1 MIEENQDEQQAYEIL
16 NKKIYFRPDLGYPS
30 VLLLSVVRIERY
42 HRLNIKDWNDLKEI
56 SPFVITID
64 IAQSFEFMLRMVH
77 SRHIDMMTYLLQLNK
92 YHRERWTEIKK
103 EFYNGSA

>member
-1 MIEENQDEQQAYEIL
+1 MMLNIGLFSFMIEYGIL
-16 NKKIYFRPDLGYPS
+16 SKNIHFSSDLCYPS
-30 VLLLSVVRIERY
+30 LLLLSEVVRIERY

-92 YHRERWTEIKK
+92 Y
-103 EFYNGSA
+103 SALDSDSSNI

>member
-1 MIEENQDEQQAYEIL
+1 MC
-16 NKKIYFRPDLGYPS
+16 YPS

-92 YHRERWTEIKK
+92 YSVIRQSSIEYAGCWVAETTVSLTMT
-103 EFYNGSA
+103 FQNLNMPLLL

>member
-1 MIEENQDEQQAYEIL
+1 MIEYGIL
-16 NKKIYFRPDLGYPS
+16 NKNIYLRPNLCYPS
-30 VLLLSVVRIERY
+30 VLLLPAVRIERY

-92 YHRERWTEIKK
+92 Y
-103 EFYNGSA
+103 SALHSDSSNI

>member
-1 MIEENQDEQQAYEIL
+1 MIEYGIL
-16 NKKIYFRPDLGYPS
+16 NKKIYFRPDLCYPS

-92 YHRERWTEIKK
+92 Y
-103 EFYNGSA
+103 SALHSDSSNI

>member
-1 MIEENQDEQQAYEIL
+1 MC
-16 NKKIYFRPDLGYPS
+16 YPS

-77 SRHIDMMTYLLQLNK
+77 SRHIDMMTKVIDPK
-92 YHRERWTEIKK
+92 YYKHWMR
-103 EFYNGSA
+103 

>member
-1 MIEENQDEQQAYEIL
+1 MC
-16 NKKIYFRPDLGYPS
+16 YPS

-92 YHRERWTEIKK
+92 YSVVAVGSSAILKGKEKLGVTFNFDKQDVIDLWT
-103 EFYNGSA
+103 

>member
-1 MIEENQDEQQAYEIL
+1 MIEYGIL
-16 NKKIYFRPDLGYPS
+16 NKKVYFRPDLCYPS
-30 VLLLSVVRIERY
+30 VLLLSMVERY

-92 YHRERWTEIKK
+92 Y
-103 EFYNGSA
+103 SALHSDSSNI

>member
-1 MIEENQDEQQAYEIL
+1 MIKYEIL
-16 NKKIYFRPDLGYPS
+16 SKKIYFSSDLCYPS
-30 VLLLSVVRIERY
+30 LLLLSEVVCIERY

-92 YHRERWTEIKK
+92 YSEIRQ
-103 EFYNGSA
+103 SSI